1 MEISVYYED
10 TDCGGVVYYANYL
23 KYFERGRTELLEA
36 ARFSLSDLMGE
47 GIVFTVVQCEIFY
60 LSPARY
66 RDILRIET
74 YLTEATRTVL
84 NFSYRILEK
93 KSGKRMVEGN
103 TKLVSVGLNGKVR
116 RLSQEMADRLISLK
130 SALPVFGST
139 DPSGLGGDRGQNVPR
154 K

>member
-60 LSPARY
+60 RSPARY

-74 YLTEATRTVL
+74 WLTEATRTVL
-84 NFSYRILEK
+84 NFSYRIIEK
-93 KSGKRMVEGN
+93 KSGKRIVEGN

-116 RLSQEMADRLISLK
+116 RLPQEMADRLATIVT
-130 SALPVFGST
+130 P
-139 DPSGLGGDRGQNVPR
+139 PR
-154 K
+154 A

>member
-60 LSPARY
+60 RSPARY

-84 NFSYRILEK
+84 NFSYRIIEK
-93 KSGKRMVEGN
+93 KSGKRIVEGN

-116 RLSQEMADRLISLK
+116 RLPQEMADRLISLK
-130 SALPVFGST
+130 SALPVG
-139 DPSGLGGDRGQNVPR
+139 PEE
-154 K
+154 

>member
-60 LSPARY
+60 RSPARY

-84 NFSYRILEK
+84 NFSYRIIEK
-93 KSGKRMVEGN
+93 KSGNRIVEGN

-116 RLSQEMADRLISLK
+116 RLPQEMADRLISLK
-130 SALPVFGST
+130 SALPVG
-139 DPSGLGGDRGQNVPR
+139 PEE
-154 K
+154 